1 VKLICEPS
9 HFEVPIAIV
18 GAGGTSLAVLDIL
31 GENKKL
37 VTLIVDNDSNLVG
50 SKIEEVN
57 LHVCKIEDLRE
68 FDGEILI
75 ACAGNEFLRAQLED
89 LGLDQVNYHYNYLS
103 NRALFDS
110 WTNNSAIFEEIV
122 SELRSSE
129 SKESLKS
136 IFTSVESKNFLR
148 AFNAVVPTPFFGSQ
162 AFQIQQ
168 GERLVDVGSYR
179 GRHLQTL
186 TLGDLKSIEKV
197 TLIEPDKSNNDFLM
211 GLFSADDAKD
221 ALWKSKLQILNVA
234 IKQTTGYGR
243 NVGGGISNSISSYEV
258 SNRSLMEHAEVEVI
272 SLNELSNLAPSL
284 ITVDVEGDEID
295 LLCGGV
301 DLISKYRP
309 RIAISTYHRPDHLEL
324 IYKFFK
330 KFPGDKRYEFRLHD
344 YGYMDQV
351 LYVQF
356 T

>member
-9 HFEVPIAIV
+9 DFEVPIAIV
-18 GAGGTSLAVLDIL
+18 GAGGTLLAVLDIL

-37 VTLIVDNDSNLVG
+37 VTLIVDNDSKLVG

-57 LHVCKIEDLRE
+57 LPVCKIEDLRE

-75 ACAGNEFLRAQLED
+75 ACAGNDFLRAQLED

-103 NRALFDS
+103 NRAIFDS
-110 WTNNSAIFEEIV
+110 WTNNSEIFEEII
-122 SELRSSE
+122 SELGSRE

-136 IFTSVESKNFLR
+136 ILTSVQSKNFLR
-148 AFNAVVPTPFFGSQ
+148 AFSSVVPTPFFGSQ

-168 GERLVDVGSYR
+168 GERLVDIGSYR

-186 TLGDLKSIEKV
+186 TLVDLKSIEKV
-197 TLIEPDKSNNDFLM
+197 TLIEPDRLNNNFLL
-211 GLFSADDAKD
+211 GLFSADEAKD

-234 IKQTTGYGR
+234 IKQAAGYGR

-258 SNRSLMEHAEVEVI
+258 SNRFPMDHAEVEVI
-272 SLNELSNLAPSL
+272 SLNELDHLQPTL

-295 LLCGGV
+295 LLRGGV

-309 RIAISTYHRPDHLEL
+309 RIAISTYHKPDHLVL
-324 IYKFFK
+324 IYNFFK
-330 KFPGDKRYEFRLHD
+330 NFSGKKRYEFRLHD